1 MSSEIHDCVRRT
13 LNRYFRD
20 LDGQAP
26 HAVYDMVLKSVE
38 RPMLEVVMKHVAGNQ
53 TQAAEILGISR
64 GTLRRMLT
72 EHKLL

>member
-26 HAVYDMVLKSVE
+26 HAIYDMVLKSVE
-38 RPMLEVVMKHVAGNQ
+38 KPMLEVVMKQVAGNQ
-53 TQAAEILGISR
+53 TQAAEMLGISR

-72 EHKLL
+72 DHDLL

>member
-26 HAVYDMVLKSVE
+26 HAVYDMVLQCVE
-38 RPMLEVVMKHVAGNQ
+38 QPMLEVVMKQADGNQ
-53 TQAAEILGISR
+53 SVAAEILGISR
-64 GTLRRMLT
+64 GTLRRKLT
-72 EHKLL
+72 EYDLL